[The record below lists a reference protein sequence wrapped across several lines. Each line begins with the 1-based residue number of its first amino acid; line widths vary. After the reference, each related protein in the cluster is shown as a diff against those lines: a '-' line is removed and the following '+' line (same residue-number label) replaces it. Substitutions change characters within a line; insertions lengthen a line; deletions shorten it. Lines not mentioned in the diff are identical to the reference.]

1 LVERALQWSL
11 DAQPVQSI
19 LEDFMAK
26 MRAVQVVH
34 AGGPFEI
41 VEREIPEPGSGM
53 VRIKVQACGV
63 CHSDEVTKQGM
74 FPGIQYPRVPGH
86 EVIGVIDGVG
96 QNVPRWTAGQR
107 VGVGWNGGYCG
118 YCDSC
123 RRGNFFACET
133 STQVTGVT
141 RDGGYADYMIAPA
154 SAIAVVPA
162 ELSPEEGA
170 PLMCAGVT
178 TFNCLRNS
186 GARPGDVVAVI
197 GLGGLG
203 HLGIQFA
210 ARSGFKTVAIGRG
223 KDKEALARKLGASYY
238 IDSAV
243 QDPAAELQK
252 LGGAKVIL
260 ATVTSAD
267 AMKAVIGGLTP
278 AGTLMIVGA
287 VPSLEVP
294 ALQLLLKSQQVKG
307 WYSGTSIDSQ
317 ETLAFSV
324 LSGVRSMNESYP
336 LEQVNEAY
344 ERMVQ
349 GKARFRVVLTM
360 EK

>member
-1 LVERALQWSL
+1 M
-11 DAQPVQSI
+11 P
-19 LEDFMAK
+19 K
-26 MRAVQVVH
+26 MRAVQVAH
-34 AGGPFEI
+34 AGGPLEI
-41 VEREIPEPGSGM
+41 VELEIPEPEPGT
-53 VRIKVQACGV
+53 VRIKVQACGI
-63 CHSDEVTKQGM
+63 CHSDTVTKDGL

-86 EVIGVIDGVG
+86 EVIGLIDAVG
-96 QNVPRWTAGQR
+96 PNVPRWTVGQR

-123 RRGNFFACET
+123 RKGNFFACET

-141 RDGGYADYMIAPA
+141 RDGGYAEYMIAPS
-154 SAIAVVPA
+154 SALAVVPEQLSA
-162 ELSPEEGA
+162 EEAA

-210 ARSGFKTVAIGRG
+210 ARSGYNTVAIGRG

-238 IDSAV
+238 IDTAA
-243 QDPAAELQK
+243 QDPAAELLK

-267 AMKAVIGGLTP
+267 AMKAVIGGLMPT
-278 AGTLMIVGA
+278 GTLMIVGA

-307 WYSGTSIDSQ
+307 WYSGTSFDSQ

-336 LEQVNEAY
+336 LEKVVEAY
-344 ERMVQ
+344 ERMEQ
-349 GKARFRVVLTM
+349 GKARFRVVLTIG
-360 EK
+360 K

>member
-1 LVERALQWSL
+1 M
-11 DAQPVQSI
+11 P
-19 LEDFMAK
+19 K
-26 MRAVQVVH
+26 MRVVQVPY

-41 VEREIPEPGSGM
+41 VERDIPEPESGM
-53 VRIKVQACGV
+53 VRIKVQACGI
-63 CHSDEVTKQGM
+63 CHSDEVTKEGQ

-86 EVIGVIDGVG
+86 EVVGLIDAVG
-96 QNVPRWTAGQR
+96 ANVPPCWTIGER

-141 RDGGYADYMIAPA
+141 RDGGYAEYLVAPF
-154 SAIAVVPA
+154 SALATVPK
-162 ELSPEEGA
+162 ELSAEEAA

-186 GARPGDVVAVI
+186 GARPGDLVAVI

-203 HLGIQFA
+203 HLGVQFA
-210 ARSGFKTVAIGRG
+210 ARSGFNTVAIGRG
-223 KDKEALARKLGASYY
+223 KDKEELAKKLGASHYL
-238 IDSAV
+238 DTAA

-267 AMKAVIGGLTP
+267 AMKSVIGGLAPT
-278 AGTLMIVGA
+278 GTLMIVGA

-307 WYSGTSIDSQ
+307 WYSGTSLDSQ
-317 ETLAFSV
+317 ETLKFSV
-324 LSGVRSMNESYP
+324 LSGVRSMNESFP
-336 LEQVNEAY
+336 LERVNEAY
-344 ERMVQ
+344 ERMEQ

>member
-1 LVERALQWSL
+1 
-11 DAQPVQSI
+11 
-19 LEDFMAK
+19 MAK
-26 MRAVQVVH
+26 MRAVQVPY

-41 VEREIPEPGSGM
+41 VERDIPETEAGM

-63 CHSDEVTKQGM
+63 CHSDSVTKDGL
-74 FPGIQYPRVPGH
+74 FPGIQYPRIPGH
-86 EVIGVIDGVG
+86 EVIGLIDAVG
-96 QNVPRWTAGQR
+96 PDVPRWKVGQR
-107 VGVGWNGGYCG
+107 VGAGWNGGYCG

-141 RDGGYADYMIAPA
+141 RDGGYAEYLVTPF
-154 SAIAVVPA
+154 SAVAAVPE
-162 ELSPEEGA
+162 ELSPEESA

-203 HLGIQFA
+203 HLGVQFA
-210 ARSGFKTVAIGRG
+210 AKSGFNTVAIGRG
-223 KDKEALARKLGASYY
+223 QDKAALARTLGAAHY
-238 IDSAV
+238 IDSGV
-243 QDPAAELQK
+243 QDPAAELLK

-267 AMKAVIGGLTP
+267 AMKAVIGGLVPT
-278 AGTLMIVGA
+278 GTLMIVGA

-307 WYSGTSIDSQ
+307 WYSGTSLDSQ

-336 LEQVNEAY
+336 LVRVNEAY
-344 ERMVQ
+344 ERMLQ

>member
-1 LVERALQWSL
+1 
-11 DAQPVQSI
+11 
-19 LEDFMAK
+19 
-26 MRAVQVVH
+26 MRAVQVVR
-34 AGGPFEI
+34 ARGPFEI
-41 VEREIPEPGSGM
+41 LEREIPEPESGM

-63 CHSDEVTKQGM
+63 CHSDQVTKDGL

-86 EVIGVIDGVG
+86 EVIGLIDAVG
-96 QNVPRWTAGQR
+96 ANIPPRWTVGER

-133 STQVTGVT
+133 STQVTGLT
-141 RDGGYADYMIAPA
+141 RDGGYAEYMVAPF
-154 SAIAVVPA
+154 SALATVPQ
-162 ELSPEEGA
+162 ELSSEDAA

-186 GARPGDVVAVI
+186 GARPGDLVAVI

-203 HLGIQFA
+203 HLGVQFA
-210 ARSGFKTVAIGRG
+210 ARSGFNTVAIGRG
-223 KDKEALARKLGASYY
+223 NDKEALARKLGASNY
-238 IDSAV
+238 IDTAA

-267 AMKAVIGGLTP
+267 AMKSVIGGLAPT
-278 AGTLMIVGA
+278 GTLMIVGA

-307 WYSGTSIDSQ
+307 WYSGTSLDSQ

-324 LSGVRSMNESYP
+324 LSGVRPMNESFP
-336 LEQVNEAY
+336 LDRVNEAY
-344 ERMVQ
+344 ERMEN
-349 GKARFRVVLTM
+349 GKARFRVVLSIA
-360 EK
+360 K